1 MHNGLVVVLLANFKG
16 LPFVWNIRLVS
27 SILRH
32 YALAFKPG
40 PTSRPKDLYAPCMYN
55 LGPCLPADLDFN
67 LHKSNSTYAIDLDFA
82 RLELVFE
89 KFRKVLTNSTHFAK
103 TYVPLGSL
111 SLHFIKAISPGEQVS
126 IESRILSYDDKWLFI
141 LSRFFNQRSGQLKA
155 MAVSRY
161 VFKQGTKTVKP
172 QFLIDECGF
181 DSEHADRQTDSL
193 QGQKIAKEILDIEAT
208 LRQHYAS

>member
-1 MHNGLVVVLLANFKG
+1 MTSRGPLLWLAHRMPAYAQWLLVVVLLANFKG

-32 YALAFKPG
+32 CVLAFKPG

-67 LHKSNSTYAIDLDFA
+67 LHKSDSTDPIDLDFA

-89 KFRKVLTNSTHFAK
+89 KFRRVLTNSTHFAR

-126 IESRILSYDDKWLFI
+126 IESRILPYGY
-141 LSRFFNQRSGQLKA
+141 LSCRDSSIDVV
-155 MAVSRY
+155 VS
-161 VFKQGTKTVKP
+161 
-172 QFLIDECGF
+172 
-181 DSEHADRQTDSL
+181 
-193 QGQKIAKEILDIEAT
+193 
-208 LRQHYAS
+208 